1 MSDTYSGKYCRRTV
15 SHFCFVFIVP
25 TRLYSEKHSKK
36 EKALERLREGDAWDS
51 VALEFAEH
59 AGSKGR

>member
-1 MSDTYSGKYCRRTV
+1 MLEDKLAFSPC
-15 SHFCFVFIVP
+15 SHLP
-25 TRLYSEKHSKK
+25 TRVYSEKHSKK